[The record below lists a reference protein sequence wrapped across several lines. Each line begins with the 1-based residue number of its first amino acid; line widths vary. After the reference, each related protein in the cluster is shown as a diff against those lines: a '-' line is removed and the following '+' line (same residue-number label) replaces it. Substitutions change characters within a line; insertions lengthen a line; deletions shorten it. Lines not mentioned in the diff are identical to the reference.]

1 MATEL
6 ILKNT
11 PIPKPLD
18 EWKSIAVE
26 LLGTQTRFVQGEKW
40 RHRIIESGFD
50 NDAAEP
56 LILIHGMGGHAETF
70 ARNMHNLAAH
80 GFHVVAIDALFH
92 GYTDKEP
99 WNPDTELDLQADA
112 LADLVR
118 ALGYEK
124 AHIEGESLGASILFE
139 FGLRYPE
146 LCGKLIL
153 NTAVGRVKLDKS
165 DFVIRAGEGDEFK
178 RISQQ
183 SVTDPSFEAMQP
195 RMSWLVG
202 EPSRMT
208 DEMVEVRLRLY
219 QDPAIHQAMKRVY
232 RLDGGEYGPQ
242 FQPRHD
248 ESTLA
253 SFPHE
258 VLVFWTE
265 LNPGYGPDY
274 AEYVAHRIP
283 GAQYYIMKDAAHWPQ
298 WEKPEEHDQVLIEFI
313 KGA

>member
-6 ILKNT
+6 ILKDEPT
-11 PIPKPLD
+11 AKPLT

-26 LLGTQTRFVQGEKW
+26 LLGTQTRFVRGERW
-40 RHRIIESGFD
+40 RHRIIEAGFD
-50 NDAAEP
+50 QPDAEP

-80 GFHVVAIDALFH
+80 GFHVIAIDALFH

-99 WNPDTELDLQADA
+99 WNPDTELDLQAEA

-146 LCGKLIL
+146 LCGKIIL
-153 NTAVGRVKLDKS
+153 NTAIGRVRLNKT
-165 DFVIRAGEGDEFK
+165 DFAIREGEGEDFK
-178 RISQQ
+178 RISQL
-183 SVTDPSFEAMQP
+183 SVTEPSFETMQP
-195 RMSWLVG
+195 RMQWLVAD
-202 EPSRMT
+202 PSSMT
-208 DEMVEVRLRLY
+208 DEMVDVRLRLY
-219 QDPAIHQAMKRVY
+219 SDPAIHTAMKRVY

-253 SFPHE
+253 RFEHE
-258 VLVFWTE
+258 TLVFWTD

-274 AEYVAHRIP
+274 AEYVAGKLP
-283 GAQYYIMKDAAHWPQ
+283 NAKFYIMRDAAHWPQ